1 MIEGSVEEN
10 EDSLLRPGGH
20 GASAEVWGREWGAG
34 RVKDFSEEGEQVGG
48 QGIVSNGAVVS
59 RAGGQ
64 RYTACWKNPQHF

>member
-1 MIEGSVEEN
+1 MIEVSVEEN

-20 GASAEVWGREWGAG
+20 GASAGVWGRERGAG

-48 QGIVSNGAVVS
+48 
-59 RAGGQ
+59 GQ